1 MRCSDEFPSSPAKS
15 RRGFASVDPDKQ
27 REIAR
32 RGGCA
37 VPAEKRSFSQNP
49 DLAAS
54 AGRKGG
60 TSVAPE
66 KRSFSRDPALAS
78 AAGRKG
84 GFASHK
90 KVSRSA

>member
-1 MRCSDEFPSSPAKS
+1 MRCSDEFPSSPPKS
-15 RRGFASVDPDKQ
+15 RRGFACVDPEKH

-32 RGGCA
+32 RGGSA

-49 DLAAS
+49 DLAAA

-66 KRSFSRDPALAS
+66 KRSFSRDPALAA

-84 GFASHK
+84 GHASHK
-90 KVSRSA
+90 KASART